1 MLSQQVSDWET
12 ATDSLT
18 DTEYVPCT
26 EYSDLDF
33 DDDDLHVIGP
43 VTGELDP
50 DNPTEQERT
59 EDATNTEDAG
69 PTDPSTDTTA
79 PQNHNEDV
87 EPNIDVEDWDDLPIP
102 QTRPKRNRKKNKVA
116 SRRKLRTAAVQMDG
130 GLSSYL
136 TYLATVVSPLSTPAG
151 VAKGR
156 ISTAVP
162 HISTSLDVADGGK
175 LEGQKGG
182 SEDHS
187 MTLLD
192 PEVVEQAI
200 QEPGTTTV
208 QEAQVR
214 NATPTD
220 YEQWKAAAENELHSS
235 FYGMYAVTEATKEE
249 ISSAGAILPMK
260 CVWTVKAGGVKKCR
274 GVVCGNFQKSQHA
287 NKCGQPRRRPPV
299 SWPP

>member
-1 MLSQQVSDWET
+1 MLSQQISDWET

-18 DTEYVPCT
+18 DPEYVPCT

-87 EPNIDVEDWDDLPIP
+87 EPNTDVEDWDDLPIP

-136 TYLATVVSPLSTPAG
+136 TYLATVVSPSARLSALPRAG
-151 VAKGR
+151 YR
-156 ISTAVP
+156 QP
-162 HISTSLDVADGGK
+162 CPTSAH
-175 LEGQKGG
+175 
-182 SEDHS
+182 HS
-187 MTLLD
+187 M
-192 PEVVEQAI
+192 
-200 QEPGTTTV
+200 
-208 QEAQVR
+208 
-214 NATPTD
+214 
-220 YEQWKAAAENELHSS
+220 
-235 FYGMYAVTEATKEE
+235 
-249 ISSAGAILPMK
+249 LPM
-260 CVWTVKAGGVKKCR
+260 VE
-274 GVVCGNFQKSQHA
+274 N
-287 NKCGQPRRRPPV
+287 
-299 SWPP
+299 